1 MTLPD
6 YIKDIADFLQS
17 NLIGTQGTD
26 VFIGGFDTTPN
37 CVSVNAVT
45 GSRQQT
51 STGGDVLYQP
61 ELNIGIRDRS
71 GKAAEL
77 RARSIHTLLNLQT
90 NKIIGSTRFQRIE
103 AISDPFLV
111 SKSEQEGTIYSINF
125 HLKLY

>member
-17 NLIGTQGTD
+17 NSIGTLGTD
-26 VFIGGFDTTPN
+26 VFIGGFDTPPN

-45 GSRQQT
+45 GSGQQT
-51 STGGDVLYQP
+51 SLGGDVLYQP
-61 ELNIGIRDRS
+61 ELNIGVRDRS
-71 GKAAEL
+71 GRAAEL
-77 RARSIHTLLNLQT
+77 KARSIHTLLNLQT
-90 NKIIGSTRFQRIE
+90 NRMIGSTRFQRIE
-103 AISDPFLV
+103 AIADPLFV